1 MGYVPGMGFYFRVV
15 PGVKIRATSR
25 GLRASVGSRAAR
37 VHFGAGGA
45 GVSTGAGPF
54 TYYAPVHGSTRRPS
68 TGRATR
74 ALQTANQRRATGL
87 TAAQQRKAAE
97 AQPIID
103 AINGILNLH
112 CAEFPAATAPVA
124 APPSLPSFAQV
135 LARHTKAATSG
146 IGWIHRHQCAEA
158 EARATTE
165 AQQAFSALQA
175 DAKRTQDAKQQRLDE
190 WWRQLIAN
198 EPHHVMWALIQA
210 FEDNEAAAAATGVQ
224 DATASIVVHVPGT
237 DALPDRMPGTTATG
251 NLSLRKMTKSQASD
265 LYKIMVRGYL
275 VVTVKEAF
283 AVAPGLADVAIVA
296 VRQGPAIAY
305 GDRRPEAIA
314 AAHFQRQASVGIQWK
329 TADAV
334 QIVNDAATDQLLETT
349 GAAKTLAPIG
359 LATHPDIK
367 AALDAVDLATAP
379 EQMGP

>member
-1 MGYVPGMGFYFRVV
+1 MGYVPGMGFYFRVA

-25 GLRASVGSRAAR
+25 GLRASVGPRAAR

-74 ALQTANQRRATGL
+74 ALQTANQRRATGP

-103 AINGILNLH
+103 AVNGILNLH
-112 CAEFPAATAPVA
+112 RAEFPAATAPVA
-124 APPSLPSFAQV
+124 AAPPLPSYEQV
-135 LARHTKAATSG
+135 LARHTKAATAG
-146 IGWIHRHQCAEA
+146 IGWIHRHQRAAA
-158 EARATTE
+158 EARATAE
-165 AQQAFSALQA
+165 AQQEFAALQA
-175 DAKRTQDAKQQRLDE
+175 DAKRRHDGEQQRLDE
-190 WWRQLIAN
+190 WWRQLLAN
-198 EPHHVMWALIQA
+198 EPQHVMWALTHA

-224 DATASIVVHVPGT
+224 GATVSIVVHVPGT
-237 DALPDRMPGTTATG
+237 DALPDRMPGTTAAG

-265 LYKIMVRGYL
+265 LYKIMVCGYL

-283 AVAPGLADVAIVA
+283 AVAPGITDVAIVA
-296 VRQGPAIAY
+296 VRQGPVNAY
-305 GDRRPEAIA
+305 GVRHPEAIA
-314 AAHFQRQASVGIQWK
+314 AARFQRSALVGIQWK

-334 QIVNDAATDQLLETT
+334 QIVNDAATDIVFETT
-349 GAAKTLAPIG
+349 GATKALVPIEI
-359 LATHPDIK
+359 AAHPDIK
-367 AALDAVDLATAP
+367 AALNAVDLET
-379 EQMGP
+379 GPA